1 MFLIPTLYL
10 LFGSVIHIRVLLV
23 DLGFGTFEVAAS
35 KGNHNV
41 LHSLLGSI
49 DIVFF

>member
-10 LFGSVIHIRVLLV
+10 LFVSMIHIRVLLV

-35 KGNHNV
+35 KGNHN